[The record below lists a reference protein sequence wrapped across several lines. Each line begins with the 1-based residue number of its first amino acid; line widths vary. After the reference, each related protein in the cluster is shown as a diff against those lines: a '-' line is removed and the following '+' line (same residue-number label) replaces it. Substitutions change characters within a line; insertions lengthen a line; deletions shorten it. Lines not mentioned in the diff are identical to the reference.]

1 MLKVYEN
8 ENMLMLRTS
17 FFVYILFFHI
27 KYVMNK
33 EDTKKGSKDMKK
45 LNDFG
50 EKIGGAKKDL
60 WAFLNSLT
68 DEEQGDIAKKAK
80 LWKSP
85 NYRAMVKK
93 GTPKEVCF
101 WQNQMRKAVVARPES
116 NTKAY
121 VQFVIAFK
129 ADVESCNSIEEIKD
143 FYAGCPGN
151 DDAAGIFSYLQKA
164 ALDPKD
170 RRWTYAS
177 DETKPFFNGN
187 KVLRYVYGTQ
197 KKLIADCELSDF
209 LTDKAEKEDKK
220 YRIVEAAANN
230 ISSEIRTDGAFKNS
244 VSTETA
250 LIVYYDTKDYSELV
264 KQSDNNTLYIASYE
278 NRRIGVGL
286 TREDAEELISD
297 VKMKKSAEV
306 KKKETFLPP
315 HLSTI
320 ERTGSNYDFFR
331 FTDGNILKARYGLR
345 GGEFGNYTTSKDR
358 LGSINMAYDAFEDL
372 FTAMGISHKDIS
384 LGGELAIA
392 FGARGRGNAMAHYEP
407 LKNVINMTKKRGAGS
422 LAHEWGHALDAYL
435 AKKTGLHR
443 FMSENTTSDKM
454 LDSMRELIN
463 SFKEQNGKETAFYT
477 ASKSF
482 DKSYKKA
489 DNGYWSSMPEMFARA
504 FACYIKDKIGDR
516 KSDYLVG
523 HSECATDGIQIAYP
537 VGEERKV
544 IDANFDA
551 LIAEM
556 LSLGYFSEEK
566 KKTENKQDEDSEIID
581 IDTMIYEGESGQM
594 MLFCC

>member
-8 ENMLMLRTS
+8 ENMLMLRMP

-33 EDTKKGSKDMKK
+33 EDTKKGNKIMRK

-50 EKIGGAKKDL
+50 EKIGGAKKDI
-60 WAFLNSLT
+60 WTFLNSLT

-80 LWKSP
+80 LWKAP
-85 NYRAMVKK
+85 NYRAMVKE

-116 NTKAY
+116 NAKAY

-197 KKLIADCELSDF
+197 KKITADCELSDF

-220 YRIVEAAANN
+220 YRIVEATAKN
-230 ISSEIRTDGAFKNS
+230 ISSEMRTDGAFKNS
-244 VSTETA
+244 VATETA

-264 KQSDNNTLYIASYE
+264 KQSENSTLYIASYE

-286 TREDAEELISD
+286 TREEAEELISD
-297 VKMKKSAEV
+297 VKMKKSAEA

-372 FTAMGISHKDIS
+372 FAAMGISHKDIS

-392 FGARGRGNAMAHYEP
+392 FGARGRGSAMAHYEP

-435 AKKTGLHR
+435 AKKAGLHR

-482 DKSYKKA
+482 DKGYKKA
-489 DNGYWSSMPEMFARA
+489 GNGYWSSMPEMFARA
-504 FACYIKDKIGDR
+504 FACYIKDKLGDR

-544 IDANFDA
+544 IDTNFDA